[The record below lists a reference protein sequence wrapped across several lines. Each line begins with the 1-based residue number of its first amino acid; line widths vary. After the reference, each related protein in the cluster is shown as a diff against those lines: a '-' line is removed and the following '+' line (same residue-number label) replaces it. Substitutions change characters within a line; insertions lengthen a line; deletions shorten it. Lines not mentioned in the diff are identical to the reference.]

1 LTAVEMANSIGYC
14 GLACNFCHFWENCAG
29 CKSPDNNC
37 PKRLSPEGCYQYTC
51 CSARGLNGCWE
62 CTAFPCGNDMFAP
75 AHGVRIKAF
84 VRCAKEDGVAKLAE
98 YLQRNAEQGVRYHIE
113 NTENGDYD
121 NLDDEVQVLRLL
133 RTGEK

>member
-1 LTAVEMANSIGYC
+1 
-14 GLACNFCHFWENCAG
+14 
-29 CKSPDNNC
+29 
-37 PKRLSPEGCYQYTC
+37 
-51 CSARGLNGCWE
+51 
-62 CTAFPCGNDMFAP
+62 MFAP